1 MCSVTVR
8 NISPEEFASWQEV
21 LGTAFGFD
29 PRPDEQEMWKKA
41 AEFDRY
47 LAAYDG
53 DELVGT
59 GGALTFSMTVPGG
72 SSLPFGGVTAI
83 ATKPT
88 HRRRGVLTTVMRRLH
103 DEARSRGEAISALWA
118 SESLIYGRFGYGVAV
133 EGSDLSIERVH
144 AALAD
149 GAPPAGRVR
158 LVGTEE
164 ARAALPALYT
174 AATAG
179 IPGTIARTEIGWELY
194 FWDPEHWR
202 DGASSYR
209 YAFYERDGT
218 TVGYARYRQKEE
230 WQNGH
235 PHQEVRV
242 GDLQAVDGE
251 AYRALWRH
259 CLSMD
264 LVATIKVHNRRLR
277 EPLALLLREPRR
289 LEQRRSDRIWLCL
302 LDVAAALAARRYG
315 SDGELVLAVS
325 DRFAPDAGGRFLLTG
340 GTDGAECRRTRR
352 APDVSLSAA
361 DLASAYLGDSRL
373 PELAWLGRVEGEAEA
388 VALAHRMFQ
397 WPVAPW
403 CTVHF

>member
-1 MCSVTVR
+1 
-8 NISPEEFASWQEV
+8 
-21 LGTAFGFD
+21 
-29 PRPDEQEMWKKA
+29 
-41 AEFDRY
+41 
-47 LAAYDG
+47 
-53 DELVGT
+53 
-59 GGALTFSMTVPGG
+59 
-72 SSLPFGGVTAI
+72 
-83 ATKPT
+83 
-88 HRRRGVLTTVMRRLH
+88 
-103 DEARSRGEAISALWA
+103 
-118 SESLIYGRFGYGVAV
+118 
-133 EGSDLSIERVH
+133 
-144 AALAD
+144 
-149 GAPPAGRVR
+149 
-158 LVGTEE
+158 
-164 ARAALPALYT
+164 
-174 AATAG
+174 
-179 IPGTIARTEIGWELY
+179 
-194 FWDPEHWR
+194 
-202 DGASSYR
+202 
-209 YAFYERDGT
+209 
-218 TVGYARYRQKEE
+218 
-230 WQNGH
+230 
-235 PHQEVRV
+235 
-242 GDLQAVDGE
+242 
-251 AYRALWRH
+251 
-259 CLSMD
+259 MD